1 MPNKRLGLM
10 EDIVLYII
18 SALVSTSTR
27 IKQKKSK
34 KKKGKLFL
42 WNVEPFPT
50 FFHATALVYCKLWLM
65 GVYGFGMVV

>member
-27 IKQKKSK
+27 IKQKKQE
-34 KKKGKLFL
+34 KKGKLFL
-42 WNVEPFPT
+42 WNLEPFPT
-50 FFHATALVYCKLWLM
+50 FFHATALVYCKLWLT